1 MKNDKSLLGFQH
13 KNDCSLSHMQTVGIG
28 QELSVRVLRPVKKGK
43 SMKKTNSDELRP
55 EYRRGDLGPGVRGK
69 YFESYRKGTN
79 LVLLSPDVAKAFPTE
94 NAVNDALRSLIEIA
108 RKTTGLTRSTG
119 RTKKLRAG

>member
-1 MKNDKSLLGFQH
+1 
-13 KNDCSLSHMQTVGIG
+13 
-28 QELSVRVLRPVKKGK
+28 
-43 SMKKTNSDELRP
+43 MKKANSDELRP
-55 EYRRGDLGPGVRGK
+55 EYRREELGPGVRGK

-108 RKTTGLTRSTG
+108 QKTTGLTKRSTG

>member
-1 MKNDKSLLGFQH
+1 
-13 KNDCSLSHMQTVGIG
+13 
-28 QELSVRVLRPVKKGK
+28 
-43 SMKKTNSDELRP
+43 MKKANSDELRP
-55 EYRRGDLGPGVRGK
+55 EYRREDLVPGVRGK

-108 RKTTGLTRSTG
+108 QKTTGLTKRSTG

>member
-1 MKNDKSLLGFQH
+1 
-13 KNDCSLSHMQTVGIG
+13 
-28 QELSVRVLRPVKKGK
+28 
-43 SMKKTNSDELRP
+43 MKKTKLDELRP
-55 EYRRGDLGPGVRGK
+55 EYHREDLGPGVRGK

-108 RKTTGLTRSTG
+108 QKTTGLTKRSTG

>member
-1 MKNDKSLLGFQH
+1 MNKAK
-13 KNDCSLSHMQTVGIG
+13 
-28 QELSVRVLRPVKKGK
+28 
-43 SMKKTNSDELRP
+43 SDELRP
-55 EYRRGDLGPGVRGK
+55 EYHREDLGPGVRGK

-108 RKTTGLTRSTG
+108 QKTTGLTKRSTG

>member
-1 MKNDKSLLGFQH
+1 
-13 KNDCSLSHMQTVGIG
+13 
-28 QELSVRVLRPVKKGK
+28 
-43 SMKKTNSDELRP
+43 MKKTHSDELRP
-55 EYRRGDLGPGVRGK
+55 EYRREDLGPGVRGK

-108 RKTTGLTRSTG
+108 QKTTGLTKRSTG